1 MIATFYTIKVYKFIM
16 PKYRFRCD
24 CDSIHEITLSY
35 SNYKAEMP
43 CPTCNGT
50 MFRIYDDF
58 VTKEGRTLQQKKLG
72 ATEKRLEGGKFMK
85 SETEKR
91 KKDAPPDARESVS
104 NEFWLGNE
112 FKDGKRS
119 LKDF

>member
-1 MIATFYTIKVYKFIM
+1 
-16 PKYRFRCD
+16 
-24 CDSIHEITLSY
+24 
-35 SNYKAEMP
+35 MP